1 MTVYLP
7 RRGRT
12 WYYDF
17 WWRGRRYR
25 NTTGQLTREDAQLAE
40 AKLKIRLRQEAGGIG
55 AFDPARTPRIQD
67 WAEVYAEHALRK
79 PINEERLNGLVRC
92 VLRFWG
98 ARPSKPEDVDATAP
112 YHDLRL
118 GDPIADAAWLQRW
131 EDWLGTRRVRV
142 TGRPISGQTR
152 NQYRSTMR
160 QLYKVA
166 CSPRRRQQTGIE
178 TNPLDASDHD
188 LVGRRIVALS
198 VEEMRRWVSAASYH
212 VRLAV
217 AIAALAPKLRLGNI
231 LGLE

>member
-131 EDWLGTRRVRV
+131 EDWLGTRACPRD
-142 TGRPISGQTR
+142 GPPNLRPDTQSVPLHDAAALQGGLLAEAKAADRNR
-152 NQYRSTMR
+152 NQS
-160 QLYKVA
+160 L
-166 CSPRRRQQTGIE
+166 RR
-178 TNPLDASDHD
+178 
-188 LVGRRIVALS
+188 VG
-198 VEEMRRWVSAASYH
+198 
-212 VRLAV
+212 
-217 AIAALAPKLRLGNI
+217 P
-231 LGLE
+231 